1 MVGQDVYDFRN
12 IFGGFGGV
20 LNIILNGPDPGDL
33 GGGEEA
39 EATLDASWAAVMAPN
54 ALVDFVVS
62 AGTNATDGI
71 FLSESYIIDNN
82 LAPVMTESFGGCE
95 SGVPDAEA
103 QAISALAEQAA
114 AQGITYIVSSGDIG
128 RGRLRQSKS
137 ERGTRDR
144 SPSMYSLP
152 LPSLWR

>member
-1 MVGQDVYDFRN
+1 MYDFRN

-20 LNIILNGPDPGDL
+20 LNIICNGPDPGDL

-95 SGVPDAEA
+95 SA
-103 QAISALAEQAA
+103 
-114 AQGITYIVSSGDIG
+114 SS
-128 RGRLRQSKS
+128 RR
-137 ERGTRDR
+137 
-144 SPSMYSLP
+144 
-152 LPSLWR
+152 